1 MKFRGVK
8 PSLISTQVRNTA
20 AWALAGPTEG
30 AANSWR
36 RALVSATEIPH
47 GHDGDG
53 AYLRLLLAA
62 HHVTVAT
69 FVPTDVDSHIRFHA
83 WQRCETVADLRMAAA
98 VLEETTAWDAA
109 EVSARVVD
117 VPGVGP
123 ISGHD
128 GEWLGVRAGALG
140 RALALDDDATAD
152 AQTAFL
158 DASLERHAAAFAAV
172 QRAKGR
178 ELMAL
183 EVVAALAHNLGDL
196 SRVVDTWPLKSPA
209 ALAVRRRYVKL
220 GHETEG
226 DPRFALAGRIYKR
239 VMASE
244 NPRFL
249 GLRAAK
255 SLRVHR
261 DLLLGIGPFFDAWGE
276 TIARHPA
283 LDDKAPG
290 GDLGGR
296 GAVLAALVQ
305 SHLAAPTVQGF
316 LRAIAGFH
324 RAAPGGVERYAD
336 DVAARER
343 ASLRTGAIRE
353 ALGVDRERFEA
364 RTINRYRAAY
374 DAG

>member
-8 PSLISTQVRNTA
+8 PSLVSTQVRNTA
-20 AWALAGPTEG
+20 AWALDGPTEG
-30 AANSWR
+30 AAHSWR

-62 HHVTVAT
+62 HHATVAT

-83 WQRCETVADLRMAAA
+83 WQRCETTADLRVAAA
-98 VLEETTAWDAA
+98 VLDETAAWDPA
-109 EVSARVVD
+109 EVSARVVN

-128 GEWLGVRAGALG
+128 GEWMAVRAGALG
-140 RALALDDDATAD
+140 RALALDDAATAD

-158 DASLERHAAAFAAV
+158 DAALEHHAAAFAAV

-183 EVVAALAHNLGDL
+183 EVVAAIAHNLGDL

-239 VMASE
+239 AMALE

-283 LDDKAPG
+283 LDDDAPG

-324 RAAPGGVERYAD
+324 RAVPGGVERYAD

-343 ASLRTGAIRE
+343 GSLRTGAIRE
-353 ALGVDRERFEA
+353 ALGVDQERFEA

>member
-8 PSLISTQVRNTA
+8 PSLVSTQVRNTA
-20 AWALAGPTEG
+20 AWALDGPTDD
-30 AANSWR
+30 AAHSWR

-47 GHDGDG
+47 GHDGEG

-62 HHVTVAT
+62 HHATVAT

-83 WQRCETVADLRMAAA
+83 WQRCETAADLRAAAA
-98 VLEETTAWDAA
+98 VLEETAAWDPA
-109 EVSARVVD
+109 EVSARVVA
-117 VPGVGP
+117 VPGVGA

-128 GEWLGVRAGALG
+128 GEWMGVRAGALG
-140 RALALDDDATAD
+140 RALALDDGATAD
-152 AQTAFL
+152 AQAAFL
-158 DASLERHAAAFAAV
+158 DAALERHAEAFAAV
-172 QRAKGR
+172 RGAKAQ
-178 ELMAL
+178 ELRAL
-183 EVVAALAHNLGDL
+183 EVVATIAHNLGDL
-196 SRVVDTWPLKSPA
+196 SRVVETWPVKSPA
-209 ALAVRRRYVKL
+209 ALAVRRRYARL

-239 VMASE
+239 AMAAE

-249 GLRAAK
+249 GLRAAR

-276 TIARHPA
+276 VVARHPA
-283 LDDKAPG
+283 LDDDAPG
-290 GDLGGR
+290 GELGGR
-296 GAVLAALVQ
+296 GAVLAALVA

-343 ASLRTGAIRE
+343 GALRTGPIRE

-364 RTINRYRAAY
+364 RMVNRYRAAH

>member
-20 AWALAGPTEG
+20 AWALEGPTEG
-30 AANSWR
+30 DAHSWR

-62 HHVTVAT
+62 HHATIAT
-69 FVPTDVDSHIRFHA
+69 FVPTDLDSHIRFHA

-140 RALALDDDATAD
+140 RALALDDAATAD

>member
-20 AWALAGPTEG
+20 AWALDGPVDD
-30 AANSWR
+30 AAHSWR

-62 HHVTVAT
+62 HHATVAT

-83 WQRCETVADLRMAAA
+83 WQRCETVDDLRVAAA
-98 VLEETTAWDAA
+98 VLEETAAWDPS
-109 EVSARVVD
+109 EVSARVLTID
-117 VPGVGP
+117 GVGA

-128 GEWLGVRAGALG
+128 GEWMGVRAGALG
-140 RALALDDDATAD
+140 RALALDDAATTD

-158 DASLERHAAAFAAV
+158 DAALERHAAAWAAV
-172 QRAKGR
+172 QRTKGR
-178 ELMAL
+178 ELDAL
-183 EVVAALAHNLGDL
+183 ALVAAIAHNLGDL
-196 SRVVDTWPLKSPA
+196 SRVVETWPLKSPT
-209 ALAVRRRYVKL
+209 ALAVRRRYAKL

-226 DPRFALAGRIYKR
+226 DPRFALAGRVYKR
-239 VMASE
+239 VMAAE

-249 GLRAAK
+249 GLRAAR

-261 DLLLGIGPFFDAWGE
+261 DLLVGIGPFFDAWGE
-276 TIARHPA
+276 VIARHPA
-283 LDDKAPG
+283 LADDGPG

-296 GAVLAALVQ
+296 GAVLAALVA
-305 SHLAAPTVQGF
+305 SHLAAPTAQGF

-324 RAAPGGVERYAD
+324 RAVAGGVERYANE
-336 DVAARER
+336 VAARER

-353 ALGVDRERFEA
+353 ALGIDRERFEA
-364 RTINRYRAAY
+364 RMVNRYRAAL

>member
-8 PSLISTQVRNTA
+8 PSLVATQVRNTA
-20 AWALAGPTEG
+20 AWALDGPVDG
-30 AANSWR
+30 AAHSWR
-36 RALVSATEIPH
+36 RALASAAEIPH
-47 GHDGDG
+47 GHDGEG

-62 HHVTVAT
+62 HHATVAT

-83 WQRCETVADLRMAAA
+83 WQRCETVDDLRVAAA
-98 VLEETTAWDAA
+98 VVEETAAWDPA
-109 EVSARVVD
+109 EVSARVVTVD
-117 VPGVGP
+117 GVGA

-128 GEWLGVRAGALG
+128 GEWMGVRAGALG
-140 RALALDDDATAD
+140 RALALDDAATID

-158 DASLERHAAAFAAV
+158 DVAIDRHAEAFAAV

-178 ELMAL
+178 ELVAL
-183 EVVAALAHNLGDL
+183 AVVATIAHNLGDL
-196 SRVVDTWPLKSPA
+196 SRVVETWPVKSPS
-209 ALAVRRRYVKL
+209 ALALRRRYAKL
-220 GHETEG
+220 GHETDG
-226 DPRFALAGRIYKR
+226 DPRFALAGRLYKR
-239 VMASE
+239 VMAAE

-249 GLRAAK
+249 ALRAARP
-255 SLRVHR
+255 LRVHR
-261 DLLLGIGPFFDAWGE
+261 DLLVGIGPFFDAWGE
-276 TIARHPA
+276 VIARHPSLA
-283 LDDKAPG
+283 DRAPG

-296 GAVLAALVQ
+296 GAVLAALVT
-305 SHLAAPTVQGF
+305 SHLAAPTAQGF

-336 DVAARER
+336 EVAARER

-364 RTINRYRAAY
+364 RMVNKYRAAL

>member
-8 PSLISTQVRNTA
+8 PSLISSQVRNTA
-20 AWALAGPTEG
+20 AWALEGPIDWPG
-30 AANSWR
+30 HSWR
-36 RALVSATEIPH
+36 RALRSAVEIPH

-62 HHVTVAT
+62 HHATVAT

-83 WQRCETVADLRMAAA
+83 WQRCETVDELRVAAA
-98 VLEETTAWDAA
+98 VLEETAAWDPA
-109 EVSARVVD
+109 EVSARVVSVD
-117 VPGVGP
+117 GVGA

-128 GEWLGVRAGALG
+128 GEWMGVRAGALG
-140 RALALDDDATAD
+140 RALALDDAATAD

-158 DASLERHAAAFAAV
+158 DAALERHAEAFARV
-172 QRAKGR
+172 QRARGS
-178 ELMAL
+178 ELLAL
-183 EVVAALAHNLGDL
+183 EVVATIAHNLGDL
-196 SRVVDTWPLKSPA
+196 SRVVDTWPVKSA
-209 ALAVRRRYVKL
+209 AAGALRRRYVKL
-220 GHETEG
+220 GHETDG

-239 VMASE
+239 AMASE

-249 GLRAAK
+249 GLRAAR

-276 TIARHPA
+276 VIARHPS
-283 LDDKAPG
+283 LDDDAPG

-296 GAVLAALVQ
+296 GAALAALVQ

-336 DVAARER
+336 KVAARER
-343 ASLRTGAIRE
+343 GSLRAGAIRE

-364 RTINRYRAAY
+364 RMVNRYRAAC

>member
-8 PSLISTQVRNTA
+8 PSLVSTQVRNTA
-20 AWALAGPTEG
+20 AWALDGPTEG
-30 AANSWR
+30 AAFSWR
-36 RALVSATEIPH
+36 RALVSAAEIPH
-47 GHDGDG
+47 GHDGEG

-62 HHVTVAT
+62 HHATVAT

-83 WQRCETVADLRMAAA
+83 WQRCETVAELRAAAA
-98 VLEETTAWDAA
+98 VLEETASWDPSD
-109 EVSARVVD
+109 VSARVVT
-117 VPGVGP
+117 VPGVGAL
-123 ISGHD
+123 SGHD
-128 GEWLGVRAGALG
+128 GEWMGVRAGALG

-152 AQTAFL
+152 AQAAFL

-172 QRAKGR
+172 QRAKGQ
-178 ELMAL
+178 EIKAM
-183 EVVAALAHNLGDL
+183 EVVATIAHNLGDL
-196 SRVVDTWPLKSPA
+196 SRVVETWPVKTPA
-209 ALAVRRRYVKL
+209 ALAVRRRYAKL

-239 VMASE
+239 AMAAE
-244 NPRFL
+244 NPRLL
-249 GLRAAK
+249 GMRAAR

-261 DLLLGIGPFFDAWGE
+261 DLLMGIGPFFDAWGE
-276 TIARHPA
+276 VVARHPS
-283 LDDKAPG
+283 LDDGAPG

-296 GAVLAALVQ
+296 GAALAALVQ

-324 RAAPGGVERYAD
+324 RAAAGGVERYAD
-336 DVAARER
+336 EVAARDR
-343 ASLRTGAIRE
+343 PALRTGAIRE

-364 RTINRYRAAY
+364 RMVNRYRAAY

>member
-20 AWALAGPTEG
+20 AWALDGPTEG

-62 HHVTVAT
+62 HHATIAT
-69 FVPTDVDSHIRFHA
+69 FVPTDLDSHIRFHA

-140 RALALDDDATAD
+140 RALALDDAATAD

>member
-1 MKFRGVK
+1 MKFRGAK
-8 PSLISTQVRNTA
+8 PSLVLTQVRNTA
-20 AWALAGPTEG
+20 AWALEGPAEG
-30 AANSWR
+30 AAHSWR
-36 RALVSATEIPH
+36 RALLSAEEIPH

-62 HHVTVAT
+62 HHATVAT
-69 FVPTDVDSHIRFHA
+69 FVPTDFDSHIRFHA
-83 WQRCETVADLRMAAA
+83 WQRCETVADLRVAAA
-98 VLEETTAWDAA
+98 VLEETSAWDPS
-109 EVSARVVD
+109 EVSARVVN

-123 ISGHD
+123 LSGHD

-140 RALALDDDATAD
+140 RALALGDDATAD
-152 AQTAFL
+152 AQAAFL
-158 DASLERHAAAFAAV
+158 DASIERHAEAFAAV

-178 ELMAL
+178 ELIAM
-183 EVVAALAHNLGDL
+183 EVAATIAHNLGDL
-196 SRVVDTWPLKSPA
+196 SRVVETWPVKTPA
-209 ALAVRRRYVKL
+209 ALSVRRRYAKL

-226 DPRFALAGRIYKR
+226 SPRFSLAGRIYKR
-239 VMASE
+239 TMASE

-249 GLRAAK
+249 GMRAAR

-276 TIARHPA
+276 VMARHPSLA
-283 LDDKAPG
+283 EDAPG

-296 GAVLAALVQ
+296 GAALAALVQ
-305 SHLAAPTVQGF
+305 SHLAAPSVQGF

-336 DVAARER
+336 EVAARDR
-343 ASLRTGAIRE
+343 SALRTGAVRE

-364 RTINRYRAAY
+364 RMINRYRAAL

>member
-1 MKFRGVK
+1 MKVRGVK

-20 AWALAGPTEG
+20 AWALEGPTEG
-30 AANSWR
+30 DAHSWR

-62 HHVTVAT
+62 HHATIAT
-69 FVPTDVDSHIRFHA
+69 FVPTDLDSHIRFHA

-140 RALALDDDATAD
+140 RALALDDAATAD

>member
-1 MKFRGVK
+1 MKFRGAK
-8 PSLISTQVRNTA
+8 PSLVSSQVRNTA
-20 AWALAGPTEG
+20 AWALAGPTDD
-30 AANSWR
+30 AAHSWR
-36 RALVSATEIPH
+36 KALVSAEEIPH

-62 HHVTVAT
+62 HHATVAT
-69 FVPTDVDSHIRFHA
+69 FVPTDFDSHIRFHA
-83 WQRCETVADLRMAAA
+83 WQRCETVADLRVAAA
-98 VLEETTAWDAA
+98 VLEETAAWDPS
-109 EVSARVVD
+109 EVSARVVT

-123 ISGHD
+123 LSGHD

-140 RALALDDDATAD
+140 RALALGDDATAD

-158 DASLERHAAAFAAV
+158 DASLERHAEAFAAV

-178 ELMAL
+178 ELIAM
-183 EVVAALAHNLGDL
+183 EVVATIAHNLGDL
-196 SRVVDTWPLKSPA
+196 SRVVETWPVKTPA
-209 ALAVRRRYVKL
+209 ALSVRRRYAKL

-239 VMASE
+239 TMAAE

-249 GLRAAK
+249 GMRAAR

-276 TIARHPA
+276 VMARHPS
-283 LDDKAPG
+283 LDDDAPG
-290 GDLGGR
+290 GELGGR
-296 GAVLAALVQ
+296 GAALAALLQ

-336 DVAARER
+336 EVAARDR
-343 ASLRTGAIRE
+343 PSLRTGAVRE

-364 RTINRYRAAY
+364 RMVNRYRAAL